1 MPNQQK
7 IGSSFRTK
15 TVVLKYTWVG
25 KGGSTLIIGGNG
37 EEALGRFLAACTEDT
52 RVVAAFLG
60 GSYAARTADE
70 YSDLDLY
77 LIVGDQHYD
86 TFFAERRAFLGRLGE
101 AVFFEDFSDFGFDM
115 VVFIFS
121 DGVEG
126 ELALGRASGFDHIH
140 GGPFEVLVDKKGI
153 LDRKNFPLLQ
163 PTQVEQRETLRWLIY
178 WFWRDLS
185 VFNRAMVRGRLWTA
199 HGLLEDLRL
208 KCVNLARLKH
218 EFFSVGMVGYKDLEH
233 AADAQDLE
241 ALRATVCPLEREAML
256 EAAGRLVGFYLR
268 TVPPLATDH
277 GIAYPADLE
286 TVVMGKLERWGGPH
300 VDARTAED

>member
-1 MPNQQK
+1 LNTRE
-7 IGSSFRTK
+7 IG
-15 TVVLKYTWVG
+15 V
-25 KGGSTLIIGGNG
+25 TL
-37 EEALGRFLAACTEDT
+37 ERFVAACREDT

-60 GSYAARTADE
+60 GSHAARTADE

-101 AVFFEDFSDFGFDM
+101 PVFFEDFSEFGFDM

-140 GGPFEVLVDKKGI
+140 GGPFEVLVDKEGI
-153 LDRKNFPLLQ
+153 LEGQVFPLLQ
-163 PTQVEQRETLRWLIY
+163 STQVEQRRKLRWLIY

-185 VFNRAMVRGRLWTA
+185 EFNRAIVRGRLWTA
-199 HGLLEDLRL
+199 HGLLEGLRL
-208 KCVNLARLKH
+208 KCVNIARIKH
-218 EFFSVGMVGYKDLEH
+218 EFYSVGMVDYKGLEE

-241 ALRATVCPLEREAML
+241 SLRATLCPLEREAML
-256 EAAGRLVGFYLR
+256 EAAGRLAGFYLR
-268 TVPPLATDH
+268 TAPPLAFQQQ
-277 GIAYPADLE
+277 IAYPADLE
-286 TVVMGKLERWGGPH
+286 AVVMDKLERWCGLH
-300 VDARTAED
+300 LDAPL

>member
-1 MPNQQK
+1 L
-7 IGSSFRTK
+7 IT
-15 TVVLKYTWVG
+15 
-25 KGGSTLIIGGNG
+25 GGTG
-37 EEALGRFLAACTEDT
+37 EEALGRFLATCREDP

-60 GSYAARTADE
+60 GSHAARTADE

-77 LIVGDQHYD
+77 LVVDDQDYE

-126 ELALGRASGFDHIH
+126 ELTLGRASGFDHIH
-140 GGPFEVLVDKKGI
+140 GGPFEVLVDKEGI
-153 LDRKNFPLLQ
+153 LEGKDFPLLRS
-163 PTQVEQRETLRWLIY
+163 TRAEQRRTLRWLIY

-199 HGLLEDLRL
+199 HGLLEGLRL
-208 KCVNLARLKH
+208 KCVNVARLKH
-218 EFFSVGMVGYKDLEH
+218 DFFSVGMVGYKNLEH
-233 AADAQDLE
+233 AADAQDLQ
-241 ALRATVCPLEREAML
+241 ALRTTLCPLEREAML
-256 EAAGRLVGFYLR
+256 EAAGRLIGFYLR
-268 TVPPLATDH
+268 TVPPLAAQH

-286 TVVMGKLERWGGPH
+286 AVVMNKLQRWCGLR
-300 VDARTAED
+300 VDIRTAGD